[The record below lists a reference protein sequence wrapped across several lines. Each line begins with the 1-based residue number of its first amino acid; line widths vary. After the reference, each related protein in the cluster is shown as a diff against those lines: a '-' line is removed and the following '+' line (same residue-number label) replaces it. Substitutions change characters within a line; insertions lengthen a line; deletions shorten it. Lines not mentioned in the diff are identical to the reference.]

1 MVKKGLR
8 KGMSI
13 HVVLSLFVMV
23 VVCMILS
30 DQVYADGVVQ
40 GHEEILHPHFDDNGG
55 LTSQEIHDYIPIQY
69 TVDYNYTEAY
79 KMVDMVN
86 QLRVSV
92 GRQPLIATDYL
103 MRIGMDRACQNRVYT
118 SHTTILPNFPYSSC
132 DSSLVY
138 PYYMPS
144 TSSLFPDY
152 VPTPTAINYGE
163 NLTTCSAENGTLGDV
178 GEAYDAYDSFV
189 NSSAHYQNLIKSS
202 YKYIGIGIVNDMCVI
217 VFYDSGI
224 ENSPTFDP
232 NGEYGKLGNGSGEY
246 TGYTPRKIAK
256 RNFINYVVFSTNNSN
271 YIYADKPA
279 AMIYPEPSTTI
290 GKLGYTDKKTNKQVR
305 DLLYIGDSLT
315 LDSVNAPY
323 IFLSQ
328 FTLTSSD
335 TSVIEVNGQTATAK
349 KAGTATISVYYTAAP
364 DVVRSATIT
373 VKAKDEDK
381 KDKDEKS
388 KVTVDLIYS
397 KAVIDKETKT
407 AEFTGLNKKYTK
419 NLAGYTMPN
428 TISYNGKSYKVTSIG
443 NNAFKNCKNLKKIT
457 IPKNIK
463 TIGSN
468 AFRGC
473 SKLQT
478 ITVQSTKITK
488 VGKNAFKGI
497 KKNAKI
503 KVPKKKLAAY
513 KKLMKGKGQ
522 KVKVVKK

>member
-1 MVKKGLR
+1 MVKKGFR
-8 KGMSI
+8 KEEKSVFLALLI
-13 HVVLSLFVMV
+13 LISLVSCVF
-23 VVCMILS
+23 CMDLVHDES
-30 DQVYADGVVQ
+30 ADGAVQ
-40 GHEEILHPHFDDNGG
+40 GHEEILKLDRQLASTG
-55 LTSQEIHDYIPIQY
+55 LTEAEVRDYIPIQY
-69 TVDYNYTEAY
+69 SVDYNYAEAY

-86 QLRVSV
+86 QLRRSE
-92 GRQPLIATDYL
+92 GEEPLIVNDYL
-103 MRIGMDRACQNRVYT
+103 MKLSMDRTAQMRVFS
-118 SHTTILPNFPYSSC
+118 SHVAIIPNFPYSPS
-132 DSSLVY
+132 DTTIVY
-138 PYYMPS
+138 PYS
-144 TSSLFPDY
+144 VDT
-152 VPTPTAINYGE
+152 TAPIDYGE
-163 NLTTCSAENGTLGDV
+163 NLTTCSGTAESAFT
-178 GEAYDAYDSFV
+178 SFSG
-189 NSSAHYQNLIKSS
+189 SSGHYRNMVSGM
-202 YKYIGIGIVNDMCVI
+202 YKYMGIGIVNDYCVML
-217 VFYDSGI
+217 FYTQDI
-224 ENSPTFDP
+224 EKSPTFDP

-256 RNFINYVVFSTNNSN
+256 QNFMNTIVFSSSNVN
-271 YIYADKPA
+271 YIFNNEA
-279 AMIYPEPSTTI
+279 AAIIYPEGST
-290 GKLGYTDKKTNKQVR
+290 GGYLACTDKKTNKQTNNT
-305 DLLYIGDSLT
+305 LLCGDALT
-315 LDSVNAPY
+315 LKYVTGPALSP
-323 IFLSQ
+323 SQ

-335 TSVIEVNGQTATAK
+335 TSVIEINGQTATAK
-349 KAGTATISVYYTAAP
+349 KAGTTTISVYYTAAP

-407 AEFTGLNKKYTK
+407 AEFTGMNKKYAK

>member
-1 MVKKGLR
+1 MVTKGFQKK
-8 KGMSI
+8 KSTCT
-13 HVVLSLFVMV
+13 VLSIFAVMV
-23 VVCMILS
+23 ICMFFS
-30 DQVYADGVVQ
+30 DLAYADGAVQ
-40 GHEEILHPHFDDNGG
+40 GHEEIINETACYITG
-55 LTSQEIHDYIPIQY
+55 LTNAELHDYIPIQY
-69 TVDYNYTEAY
+69 SVDYNYTEAY
-79 KMVDMVN
+79 KLVDMVN
-86 QLRVSV
+86 QLRVSE
-92 GRQPLIATDYL
+92 GRSPLIATDYL
-103 MRIGMDRACQNRVYT
+103 MRLAADRAAQTVVLPT
-118 SHTTILPNFPYSSC
+118 HAAIVPNFPYSPG
-132 DSSLVY
+132 DSSIVY
-138 PYYMPS
+138 PYYTDTNETHKAGGPVE
-144 TSSLFPDY
+144 L
-152 VPTPTAINYGE
+152 GE
-163 NLTTCSAENGTLGDV
+163 NFAAASDANGAFDLFGGLDKS
-178 GEAYDAYDSFV
+178 GQHYANLV
-189 NSSAHYQNLIKSS
+189 NGS
-202 YKYIGIGIVNDMCVI
+202 YKYIGVGFASGNCVI
-217 VFYDSGI
+217 AFYSKNV
-224 ENSPTFDP
+224 EKSPTFDP

-256 RNFINYVVFSTNNSN
+256 QNFMRYCTFKTSN
-271 YIYADKPA
+271 GDYCDGFTENQA
-279 AMIYPEPSTTI
+279 AMSAIDN
-290 GKLGYTDKKTNKQVR
+290 GKFYYTSKSSGKKVYNSLVC
-305 DLLYIGDSLT
+305 GDSLE
-315 LDSVNAPY
+315 LISVGTVSNPLN
-323 IFLSQ
+323 LSQ
-328 FTLTSSD
+328 FTLNSSNPA
-335 TSVIEVNGQTATAK
+335 VLEVSGNVVTAK
-349 KAGTATISVYYTAAP
+349 KAGTAVLSIGYASAP
-364 DVVRSATIT
+364 DVNISATIT
-373 VKAKDEDK
+373 VIGKDEDK

-388 KVTVDLIYS
+388 EVTVDLIYS

-407 AEFTGLNKKYTK
+407 AEFTGMNKKYAK

>member
-1 MVKKGLR
+1 MVTKGFQRKK
-8 KGMSI
+8 SI
-13 HVVLSLFVMV
+13 CTVLSIFAVMV
-23 VVCMILS
+23 ICMFFS
-30 DQVYADGVVQ
+30 DLAYADGAVQ
-40 GHEEILHPHFDDNGG
+40 GHEEIINETACYITG
-55 LTSQEIHDYIPIQY
+55 LTNAELHDYIPIQY
-69 TVDYNYTEAY
+69 SVDYNYTEAY
-79 KMVDMVN
+79 KLVDMVN
-86 QLRVSV
+86 QLRVSE
-92 GRQPLIATDYL
+92 GRSPLIATDYL
-103 MRIGMDRACQNRVYT
+103 MRLAADRAAQTVVLPT
-118 SHTTILPNFPYSSC
+118 HAAIVPNFPYSPG
-132 DSSLVY
+132 DSSIVY
-138 PYYMPS
+138 PYYTDTNETHKAGGPVE
-144 TSSLFPDY
+144 L
-152 VPTPTAINYGE
+152 GE
-163 NLTTCSAENGTLGDV
+163 NFAAASDANGAFDLFGGLDKS
-178 GEAYDAYDSFV
+178 GQHYANLV
-189 NSSAHYQNLIKSS
+189 NGS
-202 YKYIGIGIVNDMCVI
+202 YKYIGVGFASGNCVI
-217 VFYDSGI
+217 AFYSKNV
-224 ENSPTFDP
+224 EKSPTFDP

-256 RNFINYVVFSTNNSN
+256 QNFMRSVVFSVNNAD
-271 YIYADKPA
+271 YINNFTPSEV
-279 AMIYPEPSTTI
+279 MIFPST
-290 GKLGYTDKKTNKQVR
+290 GAGGELAYTNKKTNKQISN
-305 DLLYIGDSLT
+305 LLVVGDELT
-315 LDSVNAPY
+315 LKSFTSP
-323 IFLSQ
+323 FLSLSQ

-335 TSVIEVNGQTATAK
+335 PSVIEVNGQTATAK

-381 KDKDEKS
+381 KDKEEKS

-407 AEFTGLNKKYTK
+407 AEFTGMNKKYAK

-457 IPKNIK
+457 ISKNIK

>member
-1 MVKKGLR
+1 MVTKGFQKK
-8 KGMSI
+8 KCI
-13 HVVLSLFVMV
+13 CTVLSIFAV
-23 VVCMILS
+23 VVMCMIFS
-30 DQVYADGVVQ
+30 DQAYADGAVQ
-40 GHEEILHPHFDDNGG
+40 GHEEIINETACYITG
-55 LTSQEIHDYIPIQY
+55 LTNAELHDYIPIQY
-69 TVDYNYTEAY
+69 SVDYNYTEAY
-79 KMVDMVN
+79 KLVDMVN
-86 QLRVSV
+86 QLRVSE
-92 GRQPLIATDYL
+92 GRSSLIATDYL
-103 MRIGMDRACQNRVYT
+103 MRLAADRAAQTVVLPT
-118 SHTTILPNFPYSSC
+118 HAAIVPNFPYSPG
-132 DSSLVY
+132 DSSIVY
-138 PYYMPS
+138 PYYTDTNETHKVGGPVE
-144 TSSLFPDY
+144 L
-152 VPTPTAINYGE
+152 GE
-163 NLTTCSAENGTLGDV
+163 NFAAASDANGAFDLFGGLDKS
-178 GEAYDAYDSFV
+178 GQHYANLV
-189 NSSAHYQNLIKSS
+189 NGS
-202 YKYIGIGIVNDMCVI
+202 YKYIGVGFASGNCVI
-217 VFYDSGI
+217 AFYSKNV
-224 ENSPTFDP
+224 EKSPTFDP

-256 RNFINYVVFSTNNSN
+256 RNFIDYVVFSTNNSN
-271 YIYADKPA
+271 YVHNFTDGE
-279 AMIYPEPSTTI
+279 AMIYSNSES
-290 GKLGYTDKKTNKQVR
+290 GGDLGYIDKHTNKR
-305 DLLYIGDSLT
+305 ISNLLYTGDQLN
-315 LDSVNAPY
+315 LKRVNAPY
-323 IFLSQ
+323 FPLSQ

-335 TSVIEVNGQTATAK
+335 TSVIEINGQTATAK

-388 KVTVDLIYS
+388 EVTVDLIYS

-407 AEFTGLNKKYTK
+407 AEFTGMNKKYAK

>member
-1 MVKKGLR
+1 MVTKGFQ
-8 KGMSI
+8 KEKYI
-13 HVVLSLFVMV
+13 CTVLSIFAV
-23 VVCMILS
+23 VVMCMIFS
-30 DQVYADGVVQ
+30 DQAYADGAVQ
-40 GHEEILHPHFDDNGG
+40 GHEEIINETACYITG
-55 LTSQEIHDYIPIQY
+55 LTNAELHDYIPIQY
-69 TVDYNYTEAY
+69 SVDYNYTEAY
-79 KMVDMVN
+79 KLVDMVN
-86 QLRVSV
+86 QLRVSE
-92 GRQPLIATDYL
+92 GRSPLIATDYL
-103 MRIGMDRACQNRVYT
+103 MRLAADRAAQTVVLPT
-118 SHTTILPNFPYSSC
+118 HAAIVPNFPYSPG
-132 DSSLVY
+132 DSSIVY
-138 PYYMPS
+138 PYYTDTNETHKAGGPVE
-144 TSSLFPDY
+144 L
-152 VPTPTAINYGE
+152 GE
-163 NLTTCSAENGTLGDV
+163 NFAAASDANGAFDLFGGLDKS
-178 GEAYDAYDSFV
+178 GQHYANLV
-189 NSSAHYQNLIKSS
+189 NGS
-202 YKYIGIGIVNDMCVI
+202 YKYIGVGFASGNCVI
-217 VFYDSGI
+217 AFYSKNV
-224 ENSPTFDP
+224 EKSPTFDP

-256 RNFINYVVFSTNNSN
+256 QNFMYSATFTTNNSK
-271 YIYADKPA
+271 YPTAVMYATGGG
-279 AMIYPEPSTTI
+279 YLS
-290 GKLGYTDKKTNKQVR
+290 YTDDTTKKDITNTLEV
-305 DLLYIGDSLT
+305 GDVLT
-315 LDSVNAPY
+315 VTRFGVKMNPLSM
-323 IFLSQ
+323 SQ
-328 FTLTSSD
+328 FVLSSSD
-335 TSVIEVNGQTATAK
+335 SSILEVNGYTVTAK
-349 KAGTATISVYYTAAP
+349 KAGSATLSISYIVAP
-364 DVVRSATIT
+364 DVSMGATIT

-407 AEFTGLNKKYTK
+407 AEFTGMNKKYAK

>member
-1 MVKKGLR
+1 MVKKGLQKK
-8 KGMSI
+8 KGI
-13 HVVLSLFVMV
+13 CTVLSIFAVMV
-23 VVCMILS
+23 MCMFFS
-30 DQVYADGVVQ
+30 DQAYADGAVQ

-103 MRIGMDRACQNRVYT
+103 MSIGMDRACQNRVYT
-118 SHTTILPNFPYSSC
+118 SHTTILPNFPYSSS
-132 DSSLVY
+132 DGSLLY
-138 PYYMPS
+138 PYYMPPVP
-144 TSSLFPDY
+144 TLYPDF
-152 VPTPTAINYGE
+152 VPTPTYINYGE
-163 NLTTCSAENGTLGDV
+163 NLTTCSAANGVLGNV

-189 NSSAHYQNLIKSS
+189 NSPAHYQNLIKAS
-202 YKYIGIGIVNDMCVI
+202 YKYIGIGIVDDLCVV
-217 VFYDSGI
+217 VFYDNDL
-224 ENSPTFDP
+224 EKSPTFDP

-256 RNFINYVVFSTNNSN
+256 QNFMNTIVFSSSNVN
-271 YIYADKPA
+271 YIFNNEA
-279 AMIYPEPSTTI
+279 AAIIYPEGST
-290 GKLGYTDKKTNKQVR
+290 GGYLACTDKKTNKQTNNT
-305 DLLYIGDSLT
+305 LLCGDALT
-315 LDSVNAPY
+315 LKYVTGPALSP
-323 IFLSQ
+323 SQ

-335 TSVIEVNGQTATAK
+335 TSVIEINGQTATAK

-373 VKAKDEDK
+373 VKTKDEDK

-407 AEFTGLNKKYTK
+407 AEFTGMNKKYAK

>member
-1 MVKKGLR
+1 
-8 KGMSI
+8 
-13 HVVLSLFVMV
+13 
-23 VVCMILS
+23 
-30 DQVYADGVVQ
+30 
-40 GHEEILHPHFDDNGG
+40 
-55 LTSQEIHDYIPIQY
+55 
-69 TVDYNYTEAY
+69 
-79 KMVDMVN
+79 
-86 QLRVSV
+86 
-92 GRQPLIATDYL
+92 
-103 MRIGMDRACQNRVYT
+103 MDRACQNRVYT
-118 SHTTILPNFPYSSC
+118 SHTTILPNFPYSPS
-132 DSSLVY
+132 DGSLLY
-138 PYYMPS
+138 PYYMPPVP
-144 TSSLFPDY
+144 TLYPDF
-152 VPTPTAINYGE
+152 VPTPTYINYGE
-163 NLTTCSAENGTLGDV
+163 NLTTCSAANGVLGNV

-189 NSSAHYQNLIKSS
+189 NSPAHYQNLIKAS
-202 YKYIGIGIVNDMCVI
+202 YKYIGIGIVDDLCVI
-217 VFYDSGI
+217 VFYDNDL
-224 ENSPTFDP
+224 EKSPTFDP

-256 RNFINYVVFSTNNSN
+256 QNFMYSATFTTNNSK
-271 YIYADKPA
+271 YPTA
-279 AMIYPEPSTTI
+279 AMYATGGGYLS
-290 GKLGYTDKKTNKQVR
+290 YTDDTTKKDITNTLEV
-305 DLLYIGDSLT
+305 GDVLT
-315 LDSVNAPY
+315 VTRFGVKMNPLSM
-323 IFLSQ
+323 SQ
-328 FTLTSSD
+328 FVLSSSD
-335 TSVIEVNGQTATAK
+335 SSILEVNGYTVTAK
-349 KAGTATISVYYTAAP
+349 KAGSATLSISYIVAP
-364 DVVRSATIT
+364 DVSMGATIT
-373 VKAKDEDK
+373 VKGKDEDK
-381 KDKDEKS
+381 KEKNEKS

-397 KAVIDKETKT
+397 KAVIDKESKT
-407 AEFTGLNKKYTK
+407 AEFTGMNKKYAK

>member
-1 MVKKGLR
+1 MVKKGFR
-8 KGMSI
+8 KEEKS
-13 HVVLSLFVMV
+13 VFLVLLILISLVSCVF
-23 VVCMILS
+23 CMDLVHDES
-30 DQVYADGVVQ
+30 ADGAVQ
-40 GHEEILHPHFDDNGG
+40 GHEEIINETACYITG
-55 LTSQEIHDYIPIQY
+55 LTNAELHDYIPIQY
-69 TVDYNYTEAY
+69 SVDYNYTEAY
-79 KMVDMVN
+79 KLVDMVN
-86 QLRVSV
+86 QLRVSE
-92 GRQPLIATDYL
+92 GRSPLIATDYL
-103 MRIGMDRACQNRVYT
+103 MRLAADRAAQTVVLPT
-118 SHTTILPNFPYSSC
+118 HAAIVPNFPYSPG
-132 DSSLVY
+132 DSSIVY
-138 PYYMPS
+138 PYYTDTNETHKAGGPVE
-144 TSSLFPDY
+144 L
-152 VPTPTAINYGE
+152 GE
-163 NLTTCSAENGTLGDV
+163 NFAAASDANGAFDLFGGLDKS
-178 GEAYDAYDSFV
+178 GQHYANLV
-189 NSSAHYQNLIKSS
+189 NGS
-202 YKYIGIGIVNDMCVI
+202 YKYIGVGFASGNCVI
-217 VFYDSGI
+217 AFYSKNV
-224 ENSPTFDP
+224 EKSPTFDP

-256 RNFINYVVFSTNNSN
+256 QNFINYVVFSTNNSN

-328 FTLTSSD
+328 FTLTSSNP
-335 TSVIEVNGQTATAK
+335 SVIEINGQTATAK

-407 AEFTGLNKKYTK
+407 AEFTGMNKKYAK